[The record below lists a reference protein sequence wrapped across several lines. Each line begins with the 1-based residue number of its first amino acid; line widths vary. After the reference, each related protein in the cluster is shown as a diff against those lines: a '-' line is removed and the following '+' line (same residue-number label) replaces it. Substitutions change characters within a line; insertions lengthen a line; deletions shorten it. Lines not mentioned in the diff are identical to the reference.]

1 MSLTVYLTSAMLLA
15 LQRIQDEQT
24 PDKRRQ
30 KPIRVVVPVNLRRL
44 FPSRTLRNFVHVIMP
59 EIDPRMGDYEFSEIL
74 TSVKH
79 QLGLLVTKKNLCAM
93 FTPNV
98 NAERSPL
105 LRVMPLFLK
114 NIAMKLVYDTVGE
127 RTNCLNLSNLG
138 DIKVPDAMRRYVTR
152 FDFIL
157 GVQATKP
164 NNCGVFVL

>member
-1 MSLTVYLTSAMLLA
+1 MLLA

-30 KPIRVVVPVNLRRL
+30 KPIRVVFPVNLRRL

-114 NIAMKLVYDTVGE
+114 NIAMFTTPSANAQTVLISLISG
-127 RTNCLNLSNLG
+127 
-138 DIKVPDAMRRYVTR
+138 
-152 FDFIL
+152 IL
-157 GVQATKP
+157 KCRMQCADM
-164 NNCGVFVL
+164 

>member
-1 MSLTVYLTSAMLLA
+1 
-15 LQRIQDEQT
+15 
-24 PDKRRQ
+24 
-30 KPIRVVVPVNLRRL
+30 
-44 FPSRTLRNFVHVIMP
+44 
-59 EIDPRMGDYEFSEIL
+59 
-74 TSVKH
+74 
-79 QLGLLVTKKNLCAM
+79 M

-138 DIKVPDAMRRYVTR
+138 DIKVPDVMRLYVTR

-164 NNCGVFVL
+164 NNCGVLSYNGKLYMNFIRNTVEPVLEFQFYQVLRELGLHVKVESNGAGNISDSN

>member
-79 QLGLLVTKKNLCAM
+79 QLGLLVTKRTFVQC
-93 FTPNV
+93 
-98 NAERSPL
+98 S
-105 LRVMPLFLK
+105 LRTSMQSVRPCS
-114 NIAMKLVYDTVGE
+114 A
-127 RTNCLNLSNLG
+127 
-138 DIKVPDAMRRYVTR
+138 
-152 FDFIL
+152 
-157 GVQATKP
+157 
-164 NNCGVFVL
+164 